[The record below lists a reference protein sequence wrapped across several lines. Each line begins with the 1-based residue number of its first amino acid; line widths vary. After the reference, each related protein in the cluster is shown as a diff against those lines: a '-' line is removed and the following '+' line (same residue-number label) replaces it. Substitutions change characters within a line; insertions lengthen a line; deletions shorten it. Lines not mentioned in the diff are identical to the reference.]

1 MYMISQLKNDMLE
14 VVGIDLNQK
23 VDEFKNLSEFYQK
36 VSYKISRAV
45 NKFKYNEM
53 NTTYQNNNGNN
64 QNISSNQNQI

>member
-14 VVGIDLNQK
+14 VVDIDLNQK
-23 VDEFKNLSEFYQK
+23 VEEFKNLSEFYQK
-36 VSYKISRAV
+36 VSEKISRAV